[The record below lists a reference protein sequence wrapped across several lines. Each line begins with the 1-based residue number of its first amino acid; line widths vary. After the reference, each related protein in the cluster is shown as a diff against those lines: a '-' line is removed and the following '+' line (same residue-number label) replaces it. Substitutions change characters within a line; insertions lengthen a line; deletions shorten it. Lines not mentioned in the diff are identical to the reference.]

1 MLDLLSIDA
10 RIEPGA
16 IIRDR
21 VSIGKNAVI
30 MMGEMC
36 IRDRLSP
43 QPINKEV
50 ANVAANTTAHN
61 FLSFELFIEIFPLVF
76 LYLNCISAMW

>member
-30 MMGEMC
+30 MMGAV
-36 IRDRLSP
+36 
-43 QPINKEV
+43 INIGAEIGEG
-50 ANVAANTTAHN
+50 TM
-61 FLSFELFIEIFPLVF
+61 LIWMQLLELEGNLVREFI
-76 LYLNCISAMW
+76 